1 MANSTSKK
9 STVKAAPKPKVE
21 KPVEVKAEPVVE
33 EPKIEEEPKVEI
45 PEEPVVEEE
54 VKKDEPVEEPK
65 DESIAPEAKKEEK
78 PSEIQD
84 GDVYIHNILGTENSK
99 WEVRKKTAAGYKVLG
114 KYAYEKAKHYA
125 SQFGPV
131 KEA

>member
-9 STVKAAPKPKVE
+9 PTAKVAPKPKAE
-21 KPVEVKAEPVVE
+21 KPVEVKVEPVVE
-33 EPKIEEEPKVEI
+33 EVKVEEESKVEI

-54 VKKDEPVEEPK
+54 VKEEEELVTVEEVEVEK
-65 DESIAPEAKKEEK
+65 APETT
-78 PSEIQD
+78 EIQD

-99 WEVRKKTAAGYKVLG
+99 WEVRRKTDRGYKVLG

-125 SQFGPV
+125 SQFGGAV
-131 KEA
+131 REA

>member
-9 STVKAAPKPKVE
+9 PAAKAAPKPKVE
-21 KPVEVKAEPVVE
+21 KPVEVKVEPVVE

-54 VKKDEPVEEPK
+54 VKKPVAEK
-65 DESIAPEAKKEEK
+65 KAP
-78 PSEIQD
+78 EIQD

-99 WEVRKKTAAGYKVLG
+99 WEVRRKTAAGYKVLG
-114 KYAYEKAKHYA
+114 KYAYEKAMHLA
-125 SQFGPV
+125 SQFGAV
-131 KEA
+131 REA

>member
-9 STVKAAPKPKVE
+9 PAAKTAPKPKAE
-21 KPVEVKAEPVVE
+21 KPVEAKVEQPVV
-33 EPKIEEEPKVEI
+33 
-45 PEEPVVEEE
+45 EEPVVEEE
-54 VKKDEPVEEPK
+54 VKEEENPVTVEEVEVEK
-65 DESIAPEAKKEEK
+65 APETT
-78 PSEIQD
+78 EIQD

-99 WEVRKKTAAGYKVLG
+99 WEVRRKTDRGYKVLG
-114 KYAYEKAKHYA
+114 KYAYEKARHVA

>member
-9 STVKAAPKPKVE
+9 STAKTAPKPKVE

-33 EPKIEEEPKVEI
+33 ESKI
-45 PEEPVVEEE
+45 EEE

-78 PSEIQD
+78 SSEIQD

-114 KYAYEKAKHYA
+114 KFAYEKAKHLA
-125 SQFGPV
+125 SQFGEV